1 MQVHIDDIQD
11 LHSDGYELVDCEIV
25 AAVLFLNQR
34 SLPFDIVSDPVG
46 VVTCQPGQAAVYC
59 ITFFQLLCPLCTL
72 HVLSYLMHGC
82 TQSAVSQNPR
92 PRKISDE

>member
-34 SLPFDIVSDPVG
+34 SLPFDIVSRRSCHLSTGPSCRLLYYGFSTVMS
-46 VVTCQPGQAAVYC
+46 TLYPPC
-59 ITFFQLLCPLCTL
+59 IVILNARMYTERRITKP
-72 HVLSYLMHGC
+72 
-82 TQSAVSQNPR
+82 
-92 PRKISDE
+92 